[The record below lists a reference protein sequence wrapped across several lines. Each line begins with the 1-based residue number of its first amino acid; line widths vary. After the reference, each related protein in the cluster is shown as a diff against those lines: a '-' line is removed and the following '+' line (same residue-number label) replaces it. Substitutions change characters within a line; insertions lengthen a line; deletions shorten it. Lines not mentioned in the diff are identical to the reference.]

1 MRIEWA
7 LACRHAE
14 GTAGGVDIYGAEL
27 DTLRVSDLPAPTLL
41 PVVARVAALEI
52 ESGLDLEHRI
62 EGYLLGPGMS
72 VLQSLE
78 FGLTMEAAP
87 EHPAGYEVTI
97 VMPLIVLFVARQD
110 GNHGL
115 ELRLDG
121 KFQWL
126 VSFFVRAETPPG

>member
-1 MRIEWA
+1 MRVEWA

-14 GTAGGVDIYGAEL
+14 VDAAGVDIYGAGIE
-27 DTLRVSDLPAPTLL
+27 TFRASHLPAPTVV

-52 ESGLDLEHRI
+52 ESGPDLEHRI

-72 VLQSLE
+72 VLPSLE

-97 VMPLIVLFVARQD
+97 LMPLIVLFVARQD

-115 ELRLDG
+115 ELRLD
-121 KFQWL
+121 
-126 VSFFVRAETPPG
+126 